1 MDEDERKIG
10 MLIAA
15 FDEERQHLKLATV
28 ALNQVGAQLKQ
39 EARDAARGAAAEAL
53 RSLQPQIHKAGQAL
67 IELQR
72 FSLGRAALQHA
83 VVALMAIAVTLTV
96 VWWYVPPLAEIT
108 ARRAERDQLEAS
120 IDDLS
125 KRGARISLSTCGDRK
140 RLCVAIDEAAGR
152 FGDPKRAE
160 AYRIAKGY

>member
-15 FDEERQHLKLATV
+15 FDEERQHLKLAIV
-28 ALNQVGAQLKQ
+28 ALHQVGAQLKQ
-39 EARDAARGAAAEAL
+39 EASGAARTAAAEAL
-53 RSLQPQIHKAGQAL
+53 KSLQPQIHKAGQAL
-67 IELQR
+67 HELQR
-72 FSLGRAALQHA
+72 FSLGRAALQPV

-120 IDDLS
+120 IDNFT
-125 KRGARISLSTCGDRK
+125 KRGARISLSTCGDKK
-140 RLCVAIDEAAGR
+140 RLCVLIDEAAGR
-152 FGDPKRAE
+152 FGDPKLGE
-160 AYRIAKGY
+160 VYRIAKGY